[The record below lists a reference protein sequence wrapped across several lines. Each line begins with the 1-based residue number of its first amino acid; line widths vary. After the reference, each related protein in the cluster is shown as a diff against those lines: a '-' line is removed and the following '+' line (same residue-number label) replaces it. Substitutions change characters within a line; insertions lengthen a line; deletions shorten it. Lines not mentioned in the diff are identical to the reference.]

1 MYNALKDGVEVTGV
15 PLVREAIA
23 NGEIYNKMGGVLF
36 WSKFSKMDSQKKV
49 AKRNYTPPP
58 T

>member
-15 PLVREAIA
+15 PLVREAIG
-23 NGEIYNKMGGVLF
+23 NGEIHNKMGWVLF

-49 AKRNYTPPP
+49 FKRNYTPP